1 MSQRCHHMAISIIIR
16 YNHHY
21 INNISLSSS
30 HGHSIII
37 VLSSLTILLT
47 KYYRDT
53 KMDTKSGALSDISD
67 SFPDFLWYIFYRQK
81 SRKYIRLGGV
91 DVNTPPFNKLEC
103 IIYEV
108 QWQAARGCSTVP
120 WSLINLIGLLILN
133 SWFLAPVVII
143 GRVKI
148 TSGDRW
154 KLTRLPCGLN
164 PNRTM
169 PVDWPASKLVLYLP
183 IG

>member
-1 MSQRCHHMAISIIIR
+1 MNQRCHHMAINIIIR
-16 YNHHY
+16 YNHHC
-21 INNISLSSS
+21 INNISLWSS
-30 HGHSIII
+30 HGHLIII

-47 KYYRDT
+47 KYSRNI
-53 KMDTKSGALSDISD
+53 KMDTKSDALSDISD
-67 SFPDFLWYIFYRQK
+67 SLSPIFSGIFYPQK
-81 SRKYIRLGGV
+81 SRKYFRLGGV
-91 DVNTPPFNKLEC
+91 DVNIPPFNKPEC

-108 QWQAARGCSTVP
+108 QWQAARGCCTVP